1 MRHFPSAKKRC
12 SPAPRRRSI
21 GVYGADCPV
30 FAIREP
36 YHRIRH
42 SRTHTHCARFLHR
55 VVRVR
60 VSTAAEA
67 MCHMRIAV
75 ATEGSHVATV
85 FDFARTLTVVDRAEG
100 RITGENLVAFPE
112 TLPSIRAEA
121 LKNLGVDTLIC
132 GAISNPVAAMLSH
145 SGINLVPGI
154 TGDTKRVLAA
164 YLGGNLHRGNQ
175 FLLPGLGPSGR
186 CGWGA
191 RRPRRF
197 RRRGRGR

>member
-1 MRHFPSAKKRC
+1 
-12 SPAPRRRSI
+12 
-21 GVYGADCPV
+21 
-30 FAIREP
+30 
-36 YHRIRH
+36 
-42 SRTHTHCARFLHR
+42 
-55 VVRVR
+55 
-60 VSTAAEA
+60 
-67 MCHMRIAV
+67 MRIAV
-75 ATEGSHVATV
+75 ATEGSQVATV

-100 RITGENLVAFPE
+100 GITGENHVAFPE

-121 LKNLGVDTLIC
+121 LRSLGVDTLIC

-145 SGINLVPGI
+145 SGISLVPGI

-164 YLGGNLHRGNQ
+164 YMGGNLHRGNQ

-197 RRRGRGR
+197 RRRRRGR